1 MRSVRIGIGGLP
13 MKNMLFKLIVVG
25 RVKDVHYQ
33 AKINEFIQ
41 RLNAFGKI
49 EIQELR
55 DDTVEKESAAILKA
69 LENERG
75 WVVILDER
83 GENITSVELA
93 NKFSS
98 CDRKIVLVIGG
109 AFGFTDE
116 VRKRADYLLA
126 LSKFT
131 VTHEMARLLLAE
143 QLYRACTIIAGK
155 KYHH

>member
-1 MRSVRIGIGGLP
+1 

-33 AKINEFIQ
+33 AKINEFLQ
-41 RLNAFGKI
+41 RLNAFGKV

>member
-1 MRSVRIGIGGLP
+1 
-13 MKNMLFKLIVVG
+13 MLLKLIVVG

-33 AKINEFIQ
+33 AKINEFLQ
-41 RLNAFGKI
+41 RLNAFGKT
-49 EIQELR
+49 EIVELK

-75 WVVILDER
+75 WVVVLDER

-93 NKFSS
+93 KKMSS
-98 CDRKIVLVIGG
+98 CDRKIVMVIGG
-109 AFGFTDE
+109 AFGFTDA
-116 VRKRADYLLA
+116 VRQRADYLLA

-131 VTHEMARLLLAE
+131 VTHEMARLILVE
-143 QLYRACTIIAGK
+143 QLYRACTITAGK

>member
-1 MRSVRIGIGGLP
+1 
-13 MKNMLFKLIVVG
+13 MLLKLVVVG
-25 RVKDVHYQ
+25 RIKDPHYQ
-33 AKINEFIQ
+33 AKINEFMQ
-41 RLNAFGKI
+41 RLNAFGKV
-49 EIQELR
+49 EVVELR
-55 DDTVEKESAAILKA
+55 DDTVEKESAAILKT

-75 WVVILDER
+75 WVVVLDER
-83 GENITSVELA
+83 GENITSVEFAGKLKA
-93 NKFSS
+93 

-131 VTHEMARLLLAE
+131 VTHEMARFLLVE
-143 QLYRACTIIAGK
+143 QLYRACNIIAGK

>member
-1 MRSVRIGIGGLP
+1 
-13 MKNMLFKLIVVG
+13 MKNILLKLIVVG
-25 RVKDVHYQ
+25 RVKDAHYQ
-33 AKINEFIQ
+33 AKINEFMQ

-49 EIQELR
+49 EVVELK
-55 DDTVEKESAAILKA
+55 DDTV
-69 LENERG
+69 ENERG

-93 NKFSS
+93 EKINK

-109 AFGFTDE
+109 AFGFTDD

-131 VTHEMARLLLAE
+131 VTHEMARLILTE

>member
-1 MRSVRIGIGGLP
+1 
-13 MKNMLFKLIVVG
+13 MKNILLKLIVVG

-33 AKINEFIQ
+33 AKINEFMQ
-41 RLNAFGKI
+41 RLNAFGKV
-49 EIQELR
+49 EIVELK
-55 DDTVEKESAAILKA
+55 DDTVEKESAVILKA

-75 WVVILDER
+75 WVVIMDER

-93 NKFSS
+93 DKINK

-131 VTHEMARLLLAE
+131 VTHEMARLILTE

>member
-1 MRSVRIGIGGLP
+1 
-13 MKNMLFKLIVVG
+13 MKNILLKLVVVG
-25 RVKDVHYQ
+25 KVKDVHLQ
-33 AKINEFIQ
+33 AKINEFTQ
-41 RLNAFGKI
+41 RLNAFGKV
-49 EIQELR
+49 EIVELR
-55 DDTVEKESAAILKA
+55 DDTVEKESAAILKT

-83 GENITSVELA
+83 GENITSLELA
-93 NKFSS
+93 DKINA
-98 CDRKIVLVIGG
+98 CDRRIVLVIGG
-109 AFGFTDE
+109 AFGFTDA

-131 VTHEMARLLLAE
+131 VTHEMARLFLVE

>member
-1 MRSVRIGIGGLP
+1 

>member
-1 MRSVRIGIGGLP
+1 
-13 MKNMLFKLIVVG
+13 MLLKLVVVG
-25 RVKDVHYQ
+25 RIKDVHYQ
-33 AKINEFIQ
+33 AKISEFMQ
-41 RLNAFGKI
+41 RLNAFGKV
-49 EIQELR
+49 EVVELK
-55 DDTVEKESAAILKA
+55 DDSVEKESSAILKT

-75 WVVILDER
+75 WVVVLDER

-93 NKFSS
+93 KKIQS
-98 CDRKIVLVIGG
+98 CDRKIVMVIGG

-131 VTHEMARLLLAE
+131 VTHEMARLILIE
-143 QLYRACTIIAGK
+143 QLYRACTISAGK

>member
-1 MRSVRIGIGGLP
+1 
-13 MKNMLFKLIVVG
+13 MLFKLICVG
-25 RVKDVHYQ
+25 RVKDAHYQ
-33 AKINEFIQ
+33 AKINEFMQ

-49 EIQELR
+49 EVVELK

-93 NKFSS
+93 DKINK

-109 AFGFTDE
+109 AFGFTDD

-131 VTHEMARLLLAE
+131 VTHEMARLIMTE

>member
-1 MRSVRIGIGGLP
+1 
-13 MKNMLFKLIVVG
+13 MKNILLKLIAVG

-33 AKINEFIQ
+33 AKINEFMQ

-49 EIQELR
+49 EVVELK
-55 DDTVEKESAAILKA
+55 DDTVEKESAAILKN

-93 NKFSS
+93 DKINK

-109 AFGFTDE
+109 AFGFTDD

-131 VTHEMARLLLAE
+131 VTHEMARLILTE
-143 QLYRACTIIAGK
+143 QLYRACTIIADK

>member
-1 MRSVRIGIGGLP
+1 
-13 MKNMLFKLIVVG
+13 MKNILLKLIVVG

-33 AKINEFIQ
+33 AKINEFMQ

-49 EIQELR
+49 EVVELK
-55 DDTVEKESAAILKA
+55 DDTVEKESAAILKN

-93 NKFSS
+93 DKINK
-98 CDRKIVLVIGG
+98 CDRKIVLVVGG
-109 AFGFTDE
+109 AFGFTDD

-131 VTHEMARLLLAE
+131 VTHEMARLILTE
-143 QLYRACTIIAGK
+143 QLYRACTIIADK

>member
-1 MRSVRIGIGGLP
+1 MALRFYYFNSTHWDREWYLP
-13 MKNMLFKLIVVG
+13 MENYRRYLV
-25 RVKDVHYQ
+25 
-33 AKINEFIQ
+33 
-41 RLNAFGKI
+41 
-49 EIQELR
+49 
-55 DDTVEKESAAILKA
+55 DTADGILKA

-83 GENITSVELA
+83 GENITSVEFAEKLNA
-93 NKFSS
+93 

-131 VTHEMARLLLAE
+131 VTHEMARFFLVE

>member
-1 MRSVRIGIGGLP
+1 
-13 MKNMLFKLIVVG
+13 MKNILLKLIVVG

-33 AKINEFIQ
+33 AKINEFMQ

-49 EIQELR
+49 EVVELK
-55 DDTVEKESAAILKA
+55 DDTVEKESGAILKA

-75 WVVILDER
+75 WVVIMDER

-93 NKFSS
+93 DKINK

-109 AFGFTDE
+109 AFGFTDD

-131 VTHEMARLLLAE
+131 VTHEMARLILTE

>member
-1 MRSVRIGIGGLP
+1 
-13 MKNMLFKLIVVG
+13 MKNMLFKLLVVG
-25 RVKDVHYQ
+25 RVKDPHYQ
-33 AKINEFIQ
+33 AKISEYLQ
-41 RLNAFGKI
+41 RLNAFGKL
-49 EIQELR
+49 EVVELK
-55 DDTVEKESAAILKA
+55 DDTLEKESAAILKA

-83 GENITSVELA
+83 GNNITSVEFA
-93 NKFSS
+93 QKMKT

-131 VTHEMARLLLAE
+131 VTHEMARLILIE

>member
-1 MRSVRIGIGGLP
+1 
-13 MKNMLFKLIVVG
+13 MKNILLKLIVVG

-33 AKINEFIQ
+33 AKINEFMQ
-41 RLNAFGKI
+41 RLNAFGKV
-49 EIQELR
+49 EIVELK

-75 WVVILDER
+75 WVVIMDER

-93 NKFSS
+93 DKINK

-131 VTHEMARLLLAE
+131 VTHEMARLILTE
-143 QLYRACTIIAGK
+143 QLYRACTIIAGQ

>member
-1 MRSVRIGIGGLP
+1 
-13 MKNMLFKLIVVG
+13 MKSMLFKLVVVG
-25 RVKDVHYQ
+25 RIKDPHYQ
-33 AKINEFIQ
+33 AKISEFLQ
-41 RLNAFGKI
+41 RLNAFGKVKVV
-49 EIQELR
+49 ELR
-55 DDTVEKESAAILKA
+55 DDTVEKESAAILKT

-75 WVVILDER
+75 WVVVLDER

-93 NKFSS
+93 EKFNA

-109 AFGFTDE
+109 AFGFTGE

-131 VTHEMARLLLAE
+131 VTHEMARFFLVE
-143 QLYRACTIIAGK
+143 QMYRACTIIAGK

>member
-1 MRSVRIGIGGLP
+1 
-13 MKNMLFKLIVVG
+13 MLFKLVVVG
-25 RVKDVHYQ
+25 KIKDPHYQ
-33 AKINEFIQ
+33 AKINEFLT
-41 RLNAFGKI
+41 RLNAFGKV
-49 EIQELR
+49 ELVELR
-55 DDTVEKESAAILKA
+55 DDSVEKESSAILKA
-69 LENERG
+69 LENEKG
-75 WVVILDER
+75 WVIVLDER

-93 NKFSS
+93 GKLNG

-131 VTHEMARLLLAE
+131 VTHEMARLIAVE

>member
-1 MRSVRIGIGGLP
+1 
-13 MKNMLFKLIVVG
+13 MLLKLLVVG
-25 RVKDVHYQ
+25 KVKDVHYQ
-33 AKINEFIQ
+33 AKINEFMQ
-41 RLNAFGKI
+41 RLNAFGKV
-49 EIQELR
+49 EVVELK
-55 DDTVEKESAAILKA
+55 DDTVEKESNAILKA

-75 WVVILDER
+75 WVVVLDER
-83 GENITSVELA
+83 GENITSQTLA
-93 NKFSS
+93 EKMKK
-98 CDRKIVLVIGG
+98 CDRKIVMVIGG

-131 VTHEMARLLLAE
+131 VTHEMARLILTE

>member
-1 MRSVRIGIGGLP
+1 
-13 MKNMLFKLIVVG
+13 MLLKLIVVG

-33 AKINEFIQ
+33 AKINEFLQ
-41 RLNAFGKI
+41 RLNAFGKT
-49 EIQELR
+49 EIVELK

-75 WVVILDER
+75 WVVVLDER

-93 NKFSS
+93 KKMSS
-98 CDRKIVLVIGG
+98 CDRKIVMVIGG
-109 AFGFTDE
+109 AFGFTDA
-116 VRKRADYLLA
+116 VRQRADYLLA

-131 VTHEMARLLLAE
+131 VTHEMARLILIE
-143 QLYRACTIIAGK
+143 QLYRACTITAGK

>member
-1 MRSVRIGIGGLP
+1 
-13 MKNMLFKLIVVG
+13 MLLKLIVVG
-25 RVKDVHYQ
+25 RVKDPHYQ
-33 AKINEFIQ
+33 AKINEFMQ
-41 RLNAFGKI
+41 RLNAFGKT
-49 EIQELR
+49 EIVELK

-93 NKFSS
+93 KKISS
-98 CDRKIVLVIGG
+98 CDRKIVMVIGG
-109 AFGFTDE
+109 AFGFTDA
-116 VRKRADYLLA
+116 VRQRADYLLA

-131 VTHEMARLLLAE
+131 VTHEMARLILIE
-143 QLYRACTIIAGK
+143 QLYRACTITAGK

>member
-1 MRSVRIGIGGLP
+1 
-13 MKNMLFKLIVVG
+13 MKNMLFKLVVVG
-25 RVKDVHYQ
+25 KIKDPHYQ
-33 AKINEFIQ
+33 AKINEFLT
-41 RLNAFGKI
+41 RLNAFGKV
-49 EIQELR
+49 ELVELR
-55 DDTVEKESAAILKA
+55 DDSVEKESSAILKA
-69 LENERG
+69 LENEKG
-75 WVVILDER
+75 WVIVLDER

-93 NKFSS
+93 GKLNG

-131 VTHEMARLLLAE
+131 VTHEMARLIAVE

>member
-1 MRSVRIGIGGLP
+1 
-13 MKNMLFKLIVVG
+13 MKNILIKLLVVG
-25 RVKDVHYQ
+25 RIKDTHYQ
-33 AKINEFIQ
+33 AKINEFLQ

-49 EIQELR
+49 EVVELR
-55 DDTVEKESAAILKA
+55 DDTVEKESAAILKN

-75 WVVILDER
+75 WVVVLDER
-83 GENITSVELA
+83 GENITSCELA
-93 NKFSS
+93 ARINA

-109 AFGFTDE
+109 AFGFNDA
-116 VRKRADYLLA
+116 VRQRADYLLA

-131 VTHEMARLLLAE
+131 VTHEMARFFLVE

>member
-1 MRSVRIGIGGLP
+1 
-13 MKNMLFKLIVVG
+13 MKNILIKLIAVG
-25 RVKDVHYQ
+25 RVKDPHYQ
-33 AKINEFIQ
+33 AKINEFLQ
-41 RLNAFGKI
+41 RLNAFGKV
-49 EIQELR
+49 EIVELR
-55 DDTVEKESAAILKA
+55 DDSVEKESAAIIKT

-75 WVVILDER
+75 WIVVLDER
-83 GENITSVELA
+83 GENITSVALA
-93 NKFSS
+93 DKINN

-116 VRKRADYLLA
+116 VRKRADYLMA

-131 VTHEMARLLLAE
+131 VTHEMARLITIE